1 MNKPVFDIE
10 IDRDAERAAFERAN
24 MIMPRSDRKGFYI
37 TDDQAAGN
45 DAQRSGFRLAGAL
58 APAADDPYDQFDGP
72 DVTLKGAGWIQC
84 ADGKWVC
91 DRGGSIY
98 VKGYPVSGAQM
109 QKAAELALG
118 KGWTTVTTWCH
129 GWNQGGV
136 DHELSN
142 AMNSLFARHGL
153 TCIEDHKAC
162 GSFNRACKSGLAVW
176 GNKQINDHWAAI
188 DRTIERSK
196 VADSS
201 IPHNTHHPA

>member
-1 MNKPVFDIE
+1 MTKPTFDIE
-10 IDRDAERAAFERAN
+10 IDRAAERAAFERAN
-24 MIMPRSDRKGFYI
+24 MIVPRQDRKGFHI
-37 TDDQAAGN
+37 TANTDDAAT
-45 DAQRSGFRLAGAL
+45 DPRAGFRLANAL
-58 APAADDPYDQFDGP
+58 APAGGPDHYDQFDDP
-72 DVTLKGAGWIQC
+72 DVNLKGAGWIKC
-84 ADGKWVC
+84 ADGKWIC

-162 GSFNRACKSGLAVW
+162 GSFNHACKSGLAVW
-176 GNKQINDHWAAI
+176 GRKQIDDHWAAI
-188 DRTIERSK
+188 DRTIEQTK
-196 VADSS
+196 ATQAAA
-201 IPHNTHHPA
+201 PQPA